1 MTQRGYIPSMEVA
14 PGVGR
19 GICGVWDFFGTRKEG
34 CLAQGGRE
42 GALGCVGWPRIEA
55 GGGGEWMMVIEA
67 GSGVGGRCGDG
78 AGRCGMSGP
87 GRGQGAQGQESR
99 PILNGVCGFR
109 RSEGHPRVK
118 PKSVLYISC
127 TCTVQWKGS
136 TVQGKSLSLL
146 MVTVCTVIV
155 SLSLESLQKGTTTN
169 IVKTTN
175 KIIRN
180 FTVFLPTWPYQIVQY
195 ILLNPYNSARPQPLT
210 TSVHRIPPIWYTYYY
225 PSSQNE
231 KIH

>member
-1 MTQRGYIPSMEVA
+1 MEV
-14 PGVGR
+14 PYHEDHHVY
-19 GICGVWDFFGTRKEG
+19 GVWDLWGGKG
-34 CLAQGGRE
+34 DGYPAQVENE
-42 GALGCVGWPRIEA
+42 GALGNARWPRNDSARSRRRIMVEA
-55 GGGGEWMMVIEA
+55 GGR
-67 GSGVGGRCGDG
+67 GVGGRCGDWARRG
-78 AGRCGMSGP
+78 GSGGDHR
-87 GRGQGAQGQESR
+87 GRGAQEQESR
-99 PILNGVCGFR
+99 PILNGVWLFT
-109 RSEGHPRVK
+109 EYLGHPRVK

-210 TSVHRIPPIWYTYYY
+210 TSVHRIPPIWYIYYY
-225 PSSQNE
+225 PYSQNE